1 MTQFHD
7 SAFIFRSAAL
17 SERYTK
23 AAESLSAETADVNGL
38 ADRNLMDV
46 PILRV
51 SSPEQRLS

>member
-7 SAFIFRSAAL
+7 SAFVFRSAAL
-17 SERYTK
+17 SGQHAK

-46 PILRV
+46 PILGV
-51 SSPEQRLS
+51 SRQSNA